1 MWLWP
6 NLCQYIFL
14 IIYYFVDAILEHLCK
29 RNGGCLLENENFN
42 VPYEARSRDLQIM
55 RQFQSRSVPVQSH
68 YPMATLPVQSHNR
81 RDWMT
86 PNGEPL
92 LSHIGGTKQS
102 TRLTLIVII
111 IIEVIV
117 SRYLN
122 CTFAS
127 IVNYYFL
134 LCLKLAS

>member
-1 MWLWP
+1 MYAWSADVKEL
-6 NLCQYIFL
+6 LVVFYIMK
-14 IIYYFVDAILEHLCK
+14 IS
-29 RNGGCLLENENFN
+29 N
-42 VPYEARSRDLQIM
+42 VPCEARTHDLPM
-55 RQFQSRSVPVQSH
+55 RQLQSRKVPVHSH

-81 RDWMT
+81 RDWIT

-92 LSHIGGTKQS
+92 LRHIGGTTQL
-102 TRLTLIVII
+102 TRLTLIVIV

-134 LCLKLAS
+134 FCLKFAS